1 MSYAE
6 EATVPYVRRIRIC
19 HEEEATVHV
28 HSSVALFLYG
38 ANTSINN
45 GVISLFIMVFRTPLL
60 KMYE

>member
-6 EATVPYVRRIRIC
+6 EATVPYVRSIRIC

-45 GVISLFIMVFRTPLL
+45 GVIS
-60 KMYE
+60 